1 MNTKASHKLRS
12 EHVARELCRET
23 MDVLELG
30 LERDALGLEA
40 MSRRMIRTLERNAEL
55 ILEMTGGNEY
65 TDAYRVRLTELKR
78 RIAQRDCAMTRM
90 TERRLRLVEPS

>member
-1 MNTKASHKLRS
+1 MSRNPTKVRS

-40 MSRRMIRTLERNAEL
+40 MSRRMIRTLERNIEL
-55 ILEMTGGNEY
+55 IIEHTGNNEY
-65 TDAYRVRLTELKR
+65 TEAYRVRLTELKR
-78 RIAQRDCAMTRM
+78 RIAARDCALTRM
-90 TERRLRLVEPS
+90 AERRLRVVPS